1 MISSRVLNLIP
12 RSVMRQSLAR
22 SHDHHKEVV
31 YKGMNLPFD
40 TYNGRS
46 LAIKMILFFSIPY
59 SLPYLVWRR
68 RLARNKG
75 I

>member
-12 RSVMRQSLAR
+12 KSVMRQSLAR
-22 SHDHHKEVV
+22 SHDHKEIV
-31 YKGMNLPFD
+31 YKGANFPFD
-40 TYNGRS
+40 TYNSRS
-46 LAIKMILFFSIPY
+46 LAIKMIIFFSIPY
-59 SLPYLVWRR
+59 SIPYLVWRR

>member
-1 MISSRVLNLIP
+1 MISTRLLNLIP

-22 SHDHHKEVV
+22 SHDHKEVV
-31 YKGMNLPFD
+31 YKGASFPFD
-40 TYNGRS
+40 THNGRS